1 MSRIPDCRQVTAE
14 EAEGLRKIAVMMER
28 AGINPVLPFA
38 KPANV
43 EAQRLLLQ
51 KQAQMIRENQP

>member
-1 MSRIPDCRQVTAE
+1 MSRITDRRRVSAE

-28 AGINPVLPFA
+28 AGIKPGLPVPPQA
-38 KPANV
+38 DI

-51 KQAQMIRENQP
+51 EQARMIREG

>member
-1 MSRIPDCRQVTAE
+1 MSSLPACRQVTAE

-28 AGINPVLPFA
+28 AGIDPRLPFA

-51 KQAQMIRENQP
+51 KQARMIREQSK